1 MVIDHPELLH
11 HDISSLQRVV
21 YGAAPMPPAL
31 IARTQQLLPNVV
43 FQQGYGLTESG
54 AMGTSL
60 KPEEHKQPELL
71 STVGRPNPGIGI
83 KIVDAE
89 GNAVGPGVPGEVLI
103 DSPAL
108 MKGYWRKPE
117 ETARTLRD
125 GWLHT
130 GDGGYL
136 DERGYLTLVDRLK
149 GMIVSGGENVFSL
162 EVENTIC
169 DCVAVA
175 ECAVI
180 GILDPNSE

>member
-1 MVIDHPELLH
+1 MCHVYSVLCYFFFFKQKTAYEMR
-11 HDISSLQRVV
+11 ISDWSSDVCSSDL
-21 YGAAPMPPAL
+21 
-31 IARTQQLLPNVV
+31 T

-89 GNAVGPGVPGEVLI
+89 GNAVGTGVPGEVLI

-130 GDGGYL
+130 GEGGY
-136 DERGYLTLVDRLK
+136 DRKSTRL
-149 GMIVSGGENVFSL
+149 N
-162 EVENTIC
+162 
-169 DCVAVA
+169 
-175 ECAVI
+175 
-180 GILDPNSE
+180 